1 MVLSTAAAAA
11 GDPPAQTPPPA
22 PTATAE
28 ATNGRPAARRAL
40 EAWRTATEAPAQH
53 AALEALADLSTTF
66 PLVLAPLITAEPPAD
81 ASVRSRWITIVSQS
95 GLPESLEPARQGLS
109 DPDEAVAVAA
119 AAALGQSASSMAR
132 ESLLGLFRQSPP
144 PPPAVAVTASR
155 ALAATATTAEL
166 AALQTDPE
174 PGVRRAA
181 LSALRHQAS
190 PRCASFLATPDLADE
205 AAAAIYDDRLEGA
218 WPALIDAGLRD
229 NSPLTAPGRQR
240 AIAAAWYEGSVA
252 AADQLAAWLA
262 AQPPAPGTTPAEA
275 ATRLAWHALLSWDTP
290 PADDPVVAGRPF
302 HARPRPHARAWDA
315 LRRHSRALAAWSTAL
330 GGEAPAT
337 WKAWQSHLARAPRTA
352 SEFTA
357 FLADASH
364 PDGERLHHFRSRL
377 ASTKDP
383 AALMEQAGA
392 ALAAPDAPALRTE
405 ARSWL
410 FRRRGTDAV
419 PWLLQSLTGADA
431 TEKQAAIRL
440 LDRQRSPEGDSYLWR
455 LLDQAT
461 RGLVD
466 PAVLPEIVEAAE
478 RRTRAEGPDSRT
490 ERAALDAWRAS
501 QAAGLGDPLR
511 PWRAALSPGDPD
523 AGRTLFFSEAAG
535 CARCHRAVPD
545 PALPAPAL
553 GGVGSRLVGAALL
566 EAVLRPAR
574 PEARRP
580 PPSPDGGCRPA
591 GSLFSLREL
600 RDLLAFLRS
609 LP

>member
-1 MVLSTAAAAA
+1 MVLSAAAAAA
-11 GDPPAQTPPPA
+11 GDPPAQTPTPA

-40 EAWRTATEAPAQH
+40 EAWRTATDAPAQL
-53 AALEALADLSTTF
+53 AALKALADLSTTF

-81 ASVRSRWITIVSQS
+81 ASVRARWITIVSQS

-144 PPPAVAVTASR
+144 PPPAAAVAASR

-218 WPALIDAGLRD
+218 WPALIDAGLHD

-252 AADQLAAWLA
+252 AADQLAAWLT
-262 AQPPAPGTTPAEA
+262 AQPPVPGTTPAEA

-330 GGEAPAT
+330 DGQAPAT
-337 WKAWQSHLARAPRTA
+337 WKAWQSHLARAPRAA

-357 FLADASH
+357 FLADATH

-377 ASTKDP
+377 ASTNDP
-383 AALMEQAGA
+383 AALMELAGA

-405 ARSWL
+405 ARTWL

-419 PWLLQSLTGADA
+419 PWLLQSLTDADA
-431 TEKQAAIRL
+431 TEKQAAI
-440 LDRQRSPEGDSYLWR
+440 R

-490 ERAALDAWRAS
+490 ERASLDAWRAS

-511 PWRAALSPGDPD
+511 PWRAALSPGDAD

-545 PALPAPAL
+545 PAPPAPAL
-553 GGVGSRLVGAALL
+553 GGVGSRLSGAALL
-566 EAVLRPAR
+566 EVVLRPVR